1 MLVRAIDI
9 GLLAGIF
16 NFQAAQIL
24 LQNGFQR
31 QNQSHDVLNSRA
43 LFRVLYSNN
52 YDILDHLCS
61 VLIRA
66 TYFWTNKGKSAL
78 FWRVCRFADGFYRAG
93 NFSFYLHE
101 IRQEGSA
108 SLERRY
114 AQYFNRQRYEFL
126 RRRLFLWPEQGS
138 HKKAVYAF
146 NWIHQYQWRNRN
158 QTWH

>member
-66 TYFWTNKGKSAL
+66 TYF
-78 FWRVCRFADGFYRAG
+78 
-93 NFSFYLHE
+93 
-101 IRQEGSA
+101 
-108 SLERRY
+108 
-114 AQYFNRQRYEFL
+114 
-126 RRRLFLWPEQGS
+126 
-138 HKKAVYAF
+138 
-146 NWIHQYQWRNRN
+146 
-158 QTWH
+158 